1 MKVLFLSQ
9 SETGLFTLTTQQEKG
24 LWKHGVK
31 NQMIKTEPTT
41 RSDIF
46 AALVTLNNLLKPMEL
61 VVDFKH
67 LEERCRLCNQL
78 ISIENEK
85 LPLDDGVCYHCMFGP
100 TGDPEEHED
109 R

>member
-46 AALVTLNNLLKPMEL
+46 AALVTLNNLNE
-61 VVDFKH
+61 VC
-67 LEERCRLCNQL
+67 ERCILCNQL

-85 LPLDDGVCYHCMFGP
+85 LPLDEGVCYHCMFGP
-100 TGDPEEHED
+100 TGDPEETED

>member
-1 MKVLFLSQ
+1 MKIDTRAEDAAFIPIGALDLDLLQNMVDAEPIPRRDF
-9 SETGLFTLTTQQEKG
+9 FT
-24 LWKHGVK
+24 
-31 NQMIKTEPTT
+31 
-41 RSDIF
+41 
-46 AALVTLNNLLKPMEL
+46 ALVTLNNLLKPMGL

-85 LPLDDGVCYHCMFGP
+85 LPLDEGVCYNCMFGP

>member
-1 MKVLFLSQ
+1 MSQ

-46 AALVTLNNLLKPMEL
+46 AALVTLNNLNE
-61 VVDFKH
+61 VC
-67 LEERCRLCNQL
+67 ERCILCNQL

-85 LPLDDGVCYHCMFGP
+85 LPLDEGVCYHCMFGP
-100 TGDPEEHED
+100 TGDPEETEE

>member
-1 MKVLFLSQ
+1 MSQ

-46 AALVTLNNLLKPMEL
+46 AALVTLNNLNE
-61 VVDFKH
+61 VC
-67 LEERCRLCNQL
+67 ERCILCNQL

-85 LPLDDGVCYHCMFGP
+85 LPLDEGVCYHCMFGP
-100 TGDPEEHED
+100 TGDPEETED

>member
-1 MKVLFLSQ
+1 MSQ

-46 AALVTLNNLLKPMEL
+46 AALVTLNNLNE
-61 VVDFKH
+61 VC
-67 LEERCRLCNQL
+67 ERCRLCNQL

-85 LPLDDGVCYHCMFGP
+85 LPLDEGVCYNSMFGP
-100 TGDPEEHED
+100 TGDPEETEE